1 MTGDEKPLHGC
12 AWGLKRSECAACS
25 RELNPRP
32 RNPIPELE
40 EQ

>member
-12 AWGLKRSECAACS
+12 AWGLKRSECAACA
-25 RELNPRP
+25 EE

-40 EQ
+40 G